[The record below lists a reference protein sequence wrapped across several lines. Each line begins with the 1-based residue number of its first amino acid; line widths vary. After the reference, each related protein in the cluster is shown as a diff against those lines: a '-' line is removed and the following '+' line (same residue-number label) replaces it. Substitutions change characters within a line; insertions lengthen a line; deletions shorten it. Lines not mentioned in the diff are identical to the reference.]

1 MRIFIRILLTFW
13 LLIIILFAIITVV
26 PRLSSALLDERV
38 RGFPLATVET
48 CAKSAILKYRQGGA
62 SALRRQAPE
71 CYDGRL
77 LDPATE
83 TIEDLSGRLIPPYT
97 IHSVRRAKEGTE
109 VLVQALVDGTLVV
122 VHTDPSRADSLIYI
136 TEIPLPH
143 SSVWHVPPIIL
154 LYLAAGM
161 AAFLAAA
168 YFVRPITQLSKV
180 AEQLGSGDL
189 KARAPARLLNRK
201 DQIGDLSRVLNDMAS
216 RIDAL
221 VERYKSFLAQA
232 SHELGSP
239 LTRLNIALALAQR
252 KTGGQFAP
260 ELERIDYEA
269 SRLNNLV
276 QEMLLLARLESG
288 NELGRNLVL
297 FSLDD
302 VVQEACQNA
311 RFEAEQVGKSVV
323 ILETQVL
330 KVRGYPDLL
339 GRAVDNALRNA
350 LRFTPAGGTVEV
362 ACSKSDN
369 SSYATIRIQDD
380 GPGVPPGTEED
391 IFEPFV
397 SLSHNTD
404 RYAVGSGLGLAIARQ
419 AVTANG
425 GQIKAHSTPGRG
437 LVVSIKI
444 PLAIAKGVD
453 ESEN

>member
-1 MRIFIRILLTFW
+1 MRIFVRILLTFW
-13 LLIIILFAIITVV
+13 LLIIVLFALITFV
-26 PRLSSALLDERV
+26 PLLSSALLDERV
-38 RGFPLATVET
+38 RGFPLATVEK
-48 CAKSAILKYRQGGA
+48 CAQAAVVKYRQAGA
-62 SALRRQAPE
+62 SALRQQAPE

-77 LDPATE
+77 LDPTTE
-83 TIEDLSGRLIPPYT
+83 TVEDLSGRLIPPYGV
-97 IHSVRRAKEGTE
+97 HSVRRAKEGTE

-143 SSVWHVPPIIL
+143 SSIWHVPPIVL

-189 KARAPARLLNRK
+189 KARAPASLANRK
-201 DQIGDLSRVLNDMAS
+201 DQLGDLSRVLNDMAS

-269 SRLNNLV
+269 SRLNDLV

-297 FSLDD
+297 FSVDS

-311 RFEAEQVGKSVV
+311 TFEAEQVGKSVAV
-323 ILETQVL
+323 LEMQFL

-339 GRAVDNALRNA
+339 GRALDNVLRNA
-350 LRFTPAGGTVEV
+350 LRFTPDKGTVEV
-362 ACSKSDN
+362 ACSSSGN
-369 SSYATIRIQDD
+369 SSWATIRIQDD
-380 GPGVPPGTEED
+380 GPGVPPGSEED

-404 RYAVGSGLGLAIARQ
+404 HYPAGSGLGLAIARQ

-425 GQIKAHSTPGRG
+425 GQIKAHSLAGRG
-437 LVVSIKI
+437 LVVSIDI
-444 PLAIAKGVD
+444 PLAVAEAYEAVGK
-453 ESEN
+453 